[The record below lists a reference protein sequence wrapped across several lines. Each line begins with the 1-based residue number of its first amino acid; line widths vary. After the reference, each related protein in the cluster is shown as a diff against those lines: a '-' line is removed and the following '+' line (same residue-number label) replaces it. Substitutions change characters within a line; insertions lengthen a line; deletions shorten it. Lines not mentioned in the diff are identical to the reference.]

1 MIKAIFWDN
10 DGILVDTEPLYF
22 QATREVLAH
31 YKVELTREEFIRI
44 SLQQGQSAFDLAREQ
59 GYDHAEL
66 EQMRQQRNQRYTLL
80 LEEGAAP
87 LPHVEETLKAL
98 HNRFRMGIVTS
109 SLTEHFNAIH
119 SQTGLLPYF
128 EFTLTREQYTQTKP
142 HPEPYRKALL
152 RCDLSPQECIVIED
166 SERGLAAAV
175 AAGLRCIAIPTE
187 LTRGGD
193 FSRAYAVLED
203 VRELPSLL
211 SRI

>member
-31 YKVELTREEFIRI
+31 HNVVLTREEFIRI
-44 SLQQGQSAFDLAREQ
+44 SLQQGQSAFDLARDQ
-59 GYDHAEL
+59 GYDPAEL
-66 EQMRQQRNQRYTLL
+66 EQMRRQRNRRYTRL
-80 LEEGAAP
+80 LEEGAEA

-98 HNRFRMGIVTS
+98 YGRFRMGIVTS
-109 SLTEHFNAIH
+109 SLAEHFNAIH

-128 EFTLTREQYTQTKP
+128 DFTLTREQYAQTKP
-142 HPEPYRKALL
+142 HPEPYLTALL
-152 RCDLSPQECIVIED
+152 RCGLSPKECIVIED

-193 FSRAYAVLED
+193 FSQAFAVLED
-203 VRELPSLL
+203 VSEISSLL